1 MSADTHR
8 RRLWIALA
16 AVGVGGVLL
25 WWVLGDTGTP
35 DTELVE
41 DVTFG
46 VGAIPE
52 GSARDGEDSVGG
64 RVPDM
69 GPGAAP
75 RERPEQLSG
84 LEVYLRESVYPP
96 TSRPLTHES
105 HSDIIDWNLRAEYAR
120 PTQSDPTVTFL
131 YSADRYFVIGSEQP
145 VESFLDV
152 RRGGTALRPRIVRA
166 TAEVRADRGPPL
178 ATAPQPIELAYTW
191 NGERMEHSLDP
202 AAFGPIERTVR
213 IRMDIQFGFEGGG
226 TQRDHINFTYT
237 PTTAQPARF
246 TGAFREEV
254 EEGSL
259 VLYAGVE
266 VVQAGWYNIDCNL
279 WDAED
284 EPVAWSRYKG
294 GLEPTDT
301 EVRLPFFGKVLRD
314 SGSTPPWHIG
324 ELRGARYLEESSPG
338 EQMMVPFD
346 GTYTTRAYELET
358 FSEEPYDDPR
368 RDLIVEALREEAAS
382 GMGVSTPAVSFET
395 APEPALRTPT
405 PED

>member
-202 AAFGPIERTVR
+202 AAFGRGGIAHAAEDVDRVRYAFERS
-213 IRMDIQFGFEGGG
+213 G
-226 TQRDHINFTYT
+226 H
-237 PTTAQPARF
+237 
-246 TGAFREEV
+246 GAI
-254 EEGSL
+254 
-259 VLYAGVE
+259 AGVE
-266 VVQAGWYNIDCNL
+266 DRRAI
-279 WDAED
+279 
-284 EPVAWSRYKG
+284 
-294 GLEPTDT
+294 GL
-301 EVRLPFFGKVLRD
+301 RQRGLR
-314 SGSTPPWHIG
+314 
-324 ELRGARYLEESSPG
+324 PG
-338 EQMMVPFD
+338 C
-346 GTYTTRAYELET
+346 R
-358 FSEEPYDDPR
+358 
-368 RDLIVEALREEAAS
+368 AS
-382 GMGVSTPAVSFET
+382 GQPQRGGCGQTGPECADGHFPSSLSF
-395 APEPALRTPT
+395 
-405 PED
+405 